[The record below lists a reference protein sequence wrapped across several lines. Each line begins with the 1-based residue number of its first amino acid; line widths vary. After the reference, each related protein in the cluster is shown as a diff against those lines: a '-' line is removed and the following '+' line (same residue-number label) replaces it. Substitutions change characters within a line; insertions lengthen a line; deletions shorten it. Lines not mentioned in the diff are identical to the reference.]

1 MLYKYHVVLIKDD
14 MVLTDKYYQRDEKPD
29 NTEYKKLLDQYSPD
43 EIILNTIN
51 DDTLNTIEKEPIDIN
66 NL

>member
-29 NTEYKKLLDQYSPD
+29 NSEYKKLLDQYNPD
-43 EIILNTIN
+43 EIILNTIG
-51 DDTLNTIEKEPIDIN
+51 DDALNTIEKEPIDIN

>member
-43 EIILNTIN
+43 EIILNTIG
-51 DDTLNTIEKEPIDIN
+51 DDVLNTIEKEPIDIN

>member
-1 MLYKYHVVLIKDD
+1 MLYKYHVVLIKDN

-43 EIILNTIN
+43 EIILNTIG
-51 DDTLNTIEKEPIDIN
+51 DDALNTIEKEPIDIN